1 MKQSNFLSKL
11 KQFLPTIIEDN
22 LEGPEI
28 AELLRDHAQGMFDA
42 SPPDSIHT
50 LSIESLRAPEITMWS
65 AWEGSVLLGCGA
77 LKKLDAE
84 AGEIKSM
91 RTVDAHLGRGVA
103 TAILQHMLSVARQ
116 RGYQKLYLETGS
128 APAFGP
134 AHSFYQKAGFSYCGP
149 FADYIEDRFSRFMML
164 KL

>member
-1 MKQSNFLSKL
+1 MRSTFLSKL
-11 KQFLPTIIEDN
+11 QRFSPKIIEDD

-28 AELLRDHAQGMFDA
+28 AKLLRDHSQNMFDA

-50 LSIESLRAPEITMWS
+50 LSIDLLRSPEITMWS

-84 AGEIKSM
+84 TGEIKSM
-91 RTVDAHLGRGVA
+91 RTVDAYLGRGVA

-128 APAFGP
+128 APAFAP

-149 FADYIEDRFSRFMML
+149 FADYIEDPFSRFMVL
-164 KL
+164 DT